1 MLSIGLSVTKIITIT
16 VMWTVKVKK
25 LVKHYLLLIRL
36 INAIFV
42 WAALKVNKKQ
52 NTNITAEL
60 VSKTAST
67 KVITSCAHTKEKSV
81 IVHLIKN
88 VTSKPKTTI

>member
-1 MLSIGLSVTKIITIT
+1 
-16 VMWTVKVKK
+16 MWTVKVKK

-60 VSKTAST
+60 VSKTASI
-67 KVITSCAHTKEKSV
+67 KVIISCAHTKEKCA